1 MGEGIRP
8 ARPHLR
14 FTEDGHRVREVV
26 SYSRRG
32 SRFSERERDAWDR
45 RAATW
50 VIPDEAVDDPGFDL
64 SGWFGRSAPL
74 VVEIGSGVGESL
86 VALAG
91 ARPSYDVLAFE
102 VWRPGVAGA
111 LWRLEEGSFCG
122 WPDSVAGV
130 PVTDE
135 RYRPA
140 QGPAPQLVMQEHPP
154 VAQPL

>member
-1 MGEGIRP
+1 MGEGTRP
-8 ARPHLR
+8 ARPHAR
-14 FTEDGHRVREVV
+14 FTEDGRRVREVL

-32 SRFSERERDAWDR
+32 SRFSEREQAAWDR
-45 RAATW
+45 RAGTW

-102 VWRPGVAGA
+102 VRDSVDLRGEWYGRWPGVV
-111 LWRLEEGSFCG
+111 R
-122 WPDSVAGV
+122 
-130 PVTDE
+130 
-135 RYRPA
+135 
-140 QGPAPQLVMQEHPP
+140 PQLAWETELVTPGAP
-154 VAQPL
+154 ATSG